1 VETPIPEIQVHD
13 VLAAINKAW
22 RNGQPMEMYEYLH
35 PDITMALPG
44 FKEKVIGRH
53 TFLASFVEFCANAQV
68 VQYSESDETISIVD
82 KVAIATFRFKMVYD
96 RVSYRAESSGRDV
109 WAFEHVGGK
118 WLAVWRTMI
127 EVVESREERR

>member
-1 VETPIPEIQVHD
+1 MQVHD

-44 FKEKVIGRH
+44 FKEKAVGRH
-53 TFLASFVEFCANAQV
+53 TFLASFVEFCANAQI
-68 VQYSESDETISIVD
+68 VQYSESDEAINVID

-109 WAFEHVGGK
+109 WVFERVGNK

-127 EVVESREERR
+127 ELQESREERR

>member
-1 VETPIPEIQVHD
+1 VEISIPEIQVHD

-68 VQYSESDETISIVD
+68 VQYSESDETINIID

-96 RVSYRAESSGRDV
+96 RVSYRAQSCGRDV
-109 WAFEHVGGK
+109 WVFECVGNK
-118 WLAVWRTMI
+118 WLAVWRTMLDL
-127 EVVESREERR
+127 EESREDRK

>member
-1 VETPIPEIQVHD
+1 VDLTATETQVHE
-13 VLAAINKAW
+13 VLAAINRAW

-44 FKEKVIGRH
+44 FKEKVAGRH

-68 VQYSESDETISIVD
+68 VQYSESDENINVID
-82 KVAIATFRFKMVYD
+82 RVAIANFKFNMVYD
-96 RVSYRAESSGRDV
+96 RVSYRAQSTGRDV
-109 WAFEHVGGK
+109 WVFERVGDR

-127 EVVESREERR
+127 ELEESREERR